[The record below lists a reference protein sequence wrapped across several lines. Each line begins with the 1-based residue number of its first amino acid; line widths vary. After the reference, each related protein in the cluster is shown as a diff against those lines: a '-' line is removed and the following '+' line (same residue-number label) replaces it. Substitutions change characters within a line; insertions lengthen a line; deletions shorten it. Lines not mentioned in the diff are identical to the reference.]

1 MDQQG
6 RTSAIDQHERTAAD
20 VLKDIGSN
28 LQQIVRSEIVLA
40 RMELSETA
48 QQARSAGVMLGGGGV
63 LAVLA
68 LAFLLLA
75 GMFALAIVLSLWLS
89 ALIVSILSL
98 IAALT
103 ALSRGRQRLK
113 AIRPPRDTIET
124 VKENLKWMKE
134 EPRS

>member
-1 MDQQG
+1 VDQQG